1 MLSQVIRTFASFVLL
16 AAGAAALGQQPAPLD
31 EALLEAQA
39 AAFKAEHRA
48 AMFDKLRDNAR
59 KDGGWVRVIVEIDV
73 PAFATLRADSVAAA
87 PGDNTPDDELA
98 AAIGAAADRELA
110 RLAIL
115 PHRVNRVFK
124 TAPGMALTVSE
135 RALTALEASPGVIW
149 VSEDPLVEPFL
160 DESTVV
166 IGAVEAWSM
175 SLTGTGWWI
184 AVLDTGLL
192 ASHRMF
198 AGKPVVQACF
208 SHKAG
213 WNGDPNDPNGDC
225 PNGLAVDHSAN
236 SAQPFEPNYFGY
248 DHGTHVAGIAVG
260 KDTLTPRYG
269 VARDSGL
276 IAVQVFHRVTVPSPR
291 LLAHSSDVIAGME
304 HVYSLRNSLQI
315 AAVNLSLGFTAFGDG
330 QQAECDAFVPAMKT
344 VIDNL
349 RAANIATVAASGNF
363 LPVPCYLNAW
373 PACISSAVSVTAI
386 DANGRFADFAM
397 HNFMTDLSAPGVAIK
412 SATASGDD
420 QRRRRVPREGRD
432 LDGGT
437 AHRRI
442 VGADALRAFQPQRD
456 AGAERA
462 PFHRESDELVQPLRR
477 VLSVHLL
484 AAPRSGRALG
494 RRRRLGAPRLQRTR
508 RRLVRSPLAHARRRR
523 PGCPAG
529 KHHLH
534 QGRQRHRADHD
545 HEADDAPAV
554 RRPGEDFGAVT
565 CAPVLPLAKERP

>member
-1 MLSQVIRTFASFVLL
+1 VLSQVIRTFASFVLL

-420 QRRRRVPREGRD
+420 AYLEKDGTSMAAPHIAGSWALMRSARSNLNVTQVLNALRSTGNLTSWYNLCGEYYPFIYWPR
-432 LDGGT
+432 LDR
-437 AHRRI
+437 AAPSV
-442 VGADALRAFQPQRD
+442 VGAVWVHHAYNGPEDGSFDRPWRTLA
-456 AGAERA
+456 AGVQA
-462 PFHRESDELVQPLRR
+462 VQPGNTIFIKAGSATELITITKPMTLR
-477 VLSVHLL
+477 
-484 AAPRSGRALG
+484 PFGG
-494 RRRRLGAPRLQRTR
+494 
-508 RRLVRSPLAHARRRR
+508 LVRIS
-523 PGCPAG
+523 
-529 KHHLH
+529 
-534 QGRQRHRADHD
+534 
-545 HEADDAPAV
+545 AP
-554 RRPGEDFGAVT
+554 
-565 CAPVLPLAKERP
+565 